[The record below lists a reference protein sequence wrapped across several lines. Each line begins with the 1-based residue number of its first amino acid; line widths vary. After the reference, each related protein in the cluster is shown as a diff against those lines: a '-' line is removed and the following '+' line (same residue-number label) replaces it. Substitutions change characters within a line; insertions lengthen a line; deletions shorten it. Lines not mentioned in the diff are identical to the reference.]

1 MNPLDLLSIGRDAGL
16 RFTLVGLLPTS
27 VFAALVLAIA
37 WSGAPADA
45 PDLGAI
51 SDKAGGLSATEG
63 GLILLAILAVAVL
76 LQPLQVGLV
85 RLLEGYWGNSKAG
98 KALAERRKA
107 PQRERFRELEDTA
120 GTPFKDQDD
129 PAWADAVEAAAELR
143 RVFPEEERDLLPTRL
158 GNVLRAAETRAGSP
172 YGLEAIVVWPRLYP
186 LLPDPVRGVVDDQR
200 GQLDAAARFCVVF
213 AAAAITSFAL
223 LVWHPLWLWVP
234 LVCVLLAALAYRA
247 AVGAALQYGESLRA
261 AFDLHRFDLLSALH
275 LSLPRDSTAER
286 EQNRELS
293 AFLVQDWDVEFEYDH
308 EGASRTGADRS

>member
-1 MNPLDLLSIGRDAGL
+1 VNPLDLLSIGRDAGL
-16 RFTLVGLLPTS
+16 RFTLVGLLPTG

-51 SDKAGGLSATEG
+51 SDKAADLSATEG

-85 RLLEGYWGNSKAG
+85 RLLEGYWGDSKATKG
-98 KALAERRKA
+98 LAERRKA
-107 PQRERFRELEDTA
+107 PQRERFRELASTA
-120 GTPFKDQDD
+120 GAPMKAPDD
-129 PAWADAVEAAAELR
+129 PARADAVAAAAELR
-143 RVFPEEERDLLPTRL
+143 RLFPEEESDLLPTRL

-200 GQLDAAARFCVVF
+200 GQLDASARFCVVF
-213 AAAAITSFAL
+213 AAAAVTSFAL
-223 LVWHPLWLWVP
+223 LVWHPVWLWVP
-234 LVCVLLAALAYRA
+234 LACVVLAALAYRA

-275 LSLPRDSTAER
+275 LPLPPDRTAER
-286 EQNRELS
+286 EQNRDLS
-293 AFLVQDWDVEFEYDH
+293 DFLIQDWEIDFEYDH

>member
-1 MNPLDLLSIGRDAGL
+1 MNPLDLFSIGRDAGL
-16 RFTLVGLLPTS
+16 RFTLVGLLPTG

-85 RLLEGYWGNSKAG
+85 RLLEGYWGDSKAA
-98 KALAERRKA
+98 KALAERRKV
-107 PQRERFRELEDTA
+107 PQRERFHELVKTADT
-120 GTPFKDQDD
+120 PLKDPDD
-129 PAWADAVEAAAELR
+129 PARADVVAAAAELLR
-143 RVFPEEERDLLPTRL
+143 LFPEDERDLLPTRL

-200 GQLDAAARFCVVF
+200 GQLDASARFCAVF
-213 AAAAITSFAL
+213 AAAAVTSFAL

-247 AVGAALQYGESLRA
+247 AVGAALQYGEGLRA
-261 AFDLHRFDLLSALH
+261 AFDLHRFDLLNALH
-275 LSLPRDSTAER
+275 LPLPRDRTE
-286 EQNRELS
+286 EQQQNRDLS
-293 AFLVQDWDVEFEYDH
+293 DFLIQDWEVDFDYDH